1 MNCHKKIIIFRK
13 NFSIPES
20 TFQVIP
26 LRLVIGSN
34 DKGVRA

>member
-1 MNCHKKIIIFRK
+1 MNSSKKIGFPHK

-26 LRLVIGSN
+26 LRLVVGSN
-34 DKGVRA
+34 SKGVKA

>member
-1 MNCHKKIIIFRK
+1 MNSGKKISFFRK

-26 LRLVIGSN
+26 LRLVVGSN
-34 DKGVRA
+34 SEGVRA